1 MKTEYYSLGRH
12 VSDNHVDKWLF
23 VFLLF
28 FFFYNEGL
36 MLMVNELAAEQGP
49 NYFKLAYATMV
60 LLAFG
65 SYILNV
71 FGIKPFEPNTY
82 IAVGADGLEFR
93 TSMFKK
99 RRLIKWNDFQLLKVK
114 DLEFKFYSGEEP
126 FAVLDLGWV
135 PVNIANR
142 VKSSILKQVELQSKK
157 LEVA

>member
-12 VSDNHVDKWLF
+12 FSDNHVDKWLF

-36 MLMVNELAAEQGP
+36 NLMVNELAAEQGP

-71 FGIKPFEPNTY
+71 FGIKPFHSKTY
-82 IAVGADGLEFR
+82 IAVGADGVEFKTSLFKKRKLIKWSDFQFLRVNDLEFR
-93 TSMFKK
+93 FFSDEKA
-99 RRLIKWNDFQLLKVK
+99 
-114 DLEFKFYSGEEP
+114 
-126 FAVLDLGWV
+126 FAILDLGWV
-135 PVNIANR
+135 PTNIAYQ
-142 VKSSILKQVELQSKK
+142 VKSSILKQVEAQSKK
-157 LEVA
+157 VEIA